1 MTAPALL
8 TTKLKDFNEFKPLAL
23 RTEKQI
29 DEVRTNKMLLLT
41 GIIINIISAELL
53 DAVKKQVFY
62 GDASKIQ
69 RDWSEEIQALQDAV
83 DFLKEGGL
91 NDPLSEKIDIDT
103 RVFHGLL
110 GIITE
115 AGELSEVVFD
125 KVANNKP
132 IDATNVQE
140 EAIGDIGW
148 YQAILADSLNL
159 DTYQGLTNVIN
170 KLIVRYPDKFT
181 EEAAKTRNLAA
192 EREQLEVTHD
202 TPTQP

>member
-159 DTYQGLTNVIN
+159 DTYLGLTNVIN

-181 EEAAKTRNLAA
+181 EEAAKNRNLAA
-192 EREQLEVTHD
+192 ERQQLEVDNHD
-202 TPTQP
+202 SQEN